1 MEWKWKNL
9 SGASQRITEG
19 FVGSKNGRKE
29 SESGAKKLTAQTKI
43 QKQIFFLLNSNKIH
57 TITEVTVLPHLI
69 FEIEKQVL
77 NSLLN

>member
-29 SESGAKKLTAQTKI
+29 SESGAKKLTAQIKI
-43 QKQIFFLLNSNKIH
+43 QKQNFF
-57 TITEVTVLPHLI
+57 
-69 FEIEKQVL
+69 FY
-77 NSLLN
+77 